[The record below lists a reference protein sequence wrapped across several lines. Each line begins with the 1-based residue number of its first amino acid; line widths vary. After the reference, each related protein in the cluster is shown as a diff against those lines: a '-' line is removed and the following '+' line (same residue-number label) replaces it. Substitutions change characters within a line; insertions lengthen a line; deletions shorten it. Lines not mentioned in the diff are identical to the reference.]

1 MILNVH
7 MRNRSIDKSECSII
21 ILLSYTEFQYNSV
34 MTGVIQ
40 LFQLQYQS
48 FNHENNAIKI
58 YGVNTKYENNRLN
71 S

>member
-1 MILNVH
+1 MC
-7 MRNRSIDKSECSII
+7 NRSIDKSECSII

-48 FNHENNAIKI
+48 FNHENMKS
-58 YGVNTKYENNRLN
+58 KYMVEDVKNGKRI
-71 S
+71 